1 MARIGGLILL
11 GLMGLW
17 IAENPQSVSVVVL
30 GRPLPPLPL
39 GIWMTIAFGMGAGLG
54 AIARWVWPPERVE
67 PPTAVR
73 DQPRTEP
80 PEPKPPLVDELVDE
94 DDEEWWEDLEPEP
107 RDRPPKV
114 AVEPPTIEE
123 DEDED
128 DEDTYLIARYIRR

>member
-1 MARIGGLILL
+1 MARIGSLILL
-11 GLMGLW
+11 VLLGLA
-17 IAENPQSVSVVVL
+17 IAENPVPVAVVL
-30 GRPLPPLPL
+30 LGRTLPPWPL
-39 GIWMTIAFGMGAGLG
+39 GVWIAIAFAVGAGLG

-80 PEPKPPLVDELVDE
+80 PEPKPPLVDE
-94 DDEEWWEDLEPEP
+94 EWWEDLEPEL

-114 AVEPPTIEE
+114 AVESPTIEE